1 MDGIIFL
8 FLNSDSEFLNALSVR
23 GRIYRQGNGIR
34 EDCVNTLFNFWGVF
48 LADWEIADYS
58 ITQTV

>member
-1 MDGIIFL
+1 MH
-8 FLNSDSEFLNALSVR
+8 SVSEAEST
-23 GRIYRQGNGIR
+23 GREMAFGKTVLIR
-34 EDCVNTLFNFWGVF
+34 YSTFGGVF